1 MASSKA
7 PETILPGKL
16 GYDDFW
22 ELPDD
27 GNRYEIINGKLYV
40 TPAPAMRHQ
49 LVSTRL
55 MRALDRHVV
64 SARIGHVFHAP
75 TAVILGPHRQVQP
88 DLLFISRE
96 RNKLV
101 TSREVAGA
109 PDLAIEIV
117 SPSSKK
123 TDRAVKSAAYA
134 DSGISWY
141 WIVDPDER
149 TVEEFRLETG
159 QYHLVRKWEET
170 QVFEPKLFPGLTVD
184 LERLFDWSEFEGL
197 LSD

>member
-1 MASSKA
+1 
-7 PETILPGKL
+7 
-16 GYDDFW
+16 
-22 ELPDD
+22 
-27 GNRYEIINGKLYV
+27 
-40 TPAPAMRHQ
+40 
-49 LVSTRL
+49 
-55 MRALDRHVV
+55 
-64 SARIGHVFHAP
+64 
-75 TAVILGPHRQVQP
+75 VQP

>member
-7 PETILPGKL
+7 PDTFLPGKL

-22 ELPDD
+22 SLPDD
-27 GNRYEIINGKLYV
+27 GNRYEIIDGKLYV

-55 MRALDRHVV
+55 LRILDQHV
-64 SARIGHVFHAP
+64 APKQIGFVFHAP

-88 DLLFISRE
+88 DLLFVSRE
-96 RNKLV
+96 RNKLI
-101 TSREVAGA
+101 TSKEVDGA

-123 TDRAVKSAAYA
+123 TDRVVKSAAYA

-149 TVEEFRLETG
+149 TIEEYRLENG
-159 QYHLVRKWEET
+159 QYRLIRTWEEPN
-170 QVFEPKLFPGLTVD
+170 VFEPTLFPGLTLP
-184 LERLFDWSEFEGL
+184 LEGLFDWSDFEGL
-197 LSD
+197 EPA

>member
-1 MASSKA
+1 MASPKT
-7 PETILPGKL
+7 PDTVLPGKL

-22 ELPDD
+22 ELPED
-27 GNRYEIINGKLYV
+27 GNRYEIIDGKLYV

-55 MRALDRHVV
+55 TNTLHQHVI

-75 TAVILGPHRQVQP
+75 AAVNLGPHRQVQP
-88 DLLFISRE
+88 DLFFVSRE
-96 RNKLV
+96 KTRLV
-101 TSREVAGA
+101 TPREVAGA

-123 TDRAVKSAAYA
+123 TDRVVKAAAYA

-149 TVEEFRLETG
+149 TIEEYRLEDSW
-159 QYHLVRKWEET
+159 YRLVRKWEEPE
-170 QVFEPKLFPGLTVD
+170 VFEPKLFPGLTLA
-184 LERLFDWSEFEGL
+184 LESLFDWSDFEAL
-197 LSD
+197 DSR